1 MPSTVDLHIHTTA
14 SDGSVEPLRLPA
26 LLAARGIHT
35 FAITDH
41 DTIDGA
47 VELLGRV
54 PAGMRFIPGVE
65 FSCYSAVGKYHIL
78 GYGYR
83 PDDPLLHAAIE
94 EGRQLRR
101 TKLTQRI
108 AYLRAEHGIILNEEE
123 TAWLYA
129 QKSPAK
135 PHLGK
140 ILLAR
145 GLGEHPE
152 DMMGV
157 LRRYVNAF
165 KGENDRISLD
175 TALRAIHHAGGI
187 AVWAHPLGGEGHR
200 HKPPEVFAPLL
211 RDLLDAGIEGME
223 CWYSRYDPQEI
234 AFLRQQAAAHGLLV
248 SGGSDFHGSPKP
260 GLQPGTLCA
269 AGDTPPAGELT
280 VVDRLLSRD
289 QTGRN
294 A

>member
-1 MPSTVDLHIHTTA
+1 MPSAVDLHIHTTA
-14 SDGSVEPLRLPA
+14 SDGSVTPEALPDLLRQ
-26 LLAARGIHT
+26 RGITT

-47 VELLGRV
+47 VAMLGHV
-54 PAGMRFIPGVE
+54 PQGMRFIPGVE
-65 FSCYSAVGKYHIL
+65 FSCESAAGKYHIL

-83 PDDPLLHAAIE
+83 PDDPLLHAAVE

-101 TKLTQRI
+101 VKLTQRI
-108 AYLRAEHGIILNEEE
+108 AYLKREHGIHFTEEE

-129 QKSPAK
+129 QKSPGK

-140 ILLAR
+140 LLLGR
-145 GLGEHPE
+145 GLGRTPE

-157 LRRYVNAF
+157 LQTYVNPF
-165 KGENDRISLD
+165 KGGKDRIPVE
-175 TALRAIHHAGGI
+175 TAIRAIHHARGI

-211 RDLLDAGIEGME
+211 RDLLDAGIDGME
-223 CWYSRYDPQEI
+223 CWYSRYSPQEI
-234 AFLRQQAAAHGLLV
+234 TFLNQQAVENGLLI

-260 GLQPGTLCA
+260 GLVPGTLCTEA
-269 AGDTPPAGELT
+269 CWPEVEELT
-280 VVDRLLSRD
+280 LLQRL
-289 QTGRN
+289 
-294 A
+294 

>member
-1 MPSTVDLHIHTTA
+1 MPSAVDLHIHTTA
-14 SDGSVEPLRLPA
+14 SDGSVTPEALPDLLRQ
-26 LLAARGIHT
+26 RGITT

-47 VELLGRV
+47 VAMLGHV
-54 PAGMRFIPGVE
+54 PEGMRFIPGVE
-65 FSCYSAVGKYHIL
+65 FSCESAVGKYHIL

-83 PDDPLLHAAIE
+83 PDDPLLHAATE

-108 AYLRAEHGIILNEEE
+108 AYLKREHGIHFTEEE

-140 ILLAR
+140 LLLRR
-145 GLGEHPE
+145 GLGRTPE

-157 LRRYVNAF
+157 LQAYVNPF
-165 KGENDRISLD
+165 KGSNDRIPVSM
-175 TALRAIHHAGGI
+175 AIEAIHHAGGM

-200 HKPPEVFAPLL
+200 HKSPEVFAPLL
-211 RDLLDAGIEGME
+211 TDLLAAGIEGME
-223 CWYSRYDPQEI
+223 CWYSRYSRQEV
-234 AFLRQQAAAHGLLV
+234 AFLTAQAQAAGLLI
-248 SGGSDFHGSPKP
+248 SGGSDFHGTPKP
-260 GLQPGTLCA
+260 GLLPGTLCVEEDVA
-269 AGDTPPAGELT
+269 PEIGELT
-280 VVDRLLSRD
+280 VL
-289 QTGRN
+289 N
-294 A
+294 HF

>member
-14 SDGSVEPLRLPA
+14 SDGSVAPKELPA
-26 LLAARGIHT
+26 LLTARGIHT

-47 VELLGRV
+47 VEMLAHLPQGI
-54 PAGMRFIPGVE
+54 RFIPGVE

-83 PDDPLLHAAIE
+83 PDDPLLHDAIE

-101 TKLTQRI
+101 IKLSQRI
-108 AYLRAEHGIILNEEE
+108 AYLAKAHGIILSDEE

-140 ILLAR
+140 VLLAR

-157 LRRYVNAF
+157 IRRYINPF
-165 KGENDRISLD
+165 KGENDRIPVE
-175 TALRAIHHAGGI
+175 TAIRAIHHAGGV

-211 RDLLDAGIEGME
+211 DDLMNAGIEGME
-223 CWYSRYDPQEI
+223 CWYSRYNPQEV
-234 AFLRQQAAAHGLLV
+234 AFLKEQAKTHGLLV
-248 SGGSDFHGSPKP
+248 SGGSDFHGASKP
-260 GLQPGTLCA
+260 GLLPGTVCTEEA
-269 AGDTPPAGELT
+269 APAEEELT
-280 VVDRLLSRD
+280 LLR
-289 QTGRN
+289 RV
-294 A
+294 

>member
-1 MPSTVDLHIHTTA
+1 MANTVDLHIHTTA
-14 SDGSVEPLRLPA
+14 SDGSVPPDRLPA
-26 LLAARGIHT
+26 LLAAQGIDT

-47 VELLGRV
+47 VPMLNHV
-54 PAGMRFIPGVE
+54 PPGMHFIPGVE

-83 PDDPLLHAAIE
+83 PEDPLLRDAIE

-101 TKLTQRI
+101 IKLSQRI
-108 AYLRAEHGIILNEEE
+108 VYLEKEHDIRFTEEE

-140 ILLAR
+140 LLLQR
-145 GLGEHPE
+145 GLGDSPE

-157 LRRYVNAF
+157 LRRYINPF
-165 KGENDRISLD
+165 KGENDRIPVA
-175 TALRAIHHAGGI
+175 TAVEAIHHAGGV

-200 HKPPEVFAPLL
+200 HKSPDTFAPLL
-211 RDLLDAGIEGME
+211 ADLLASGIEGME
-223 CWYSRYDPQEI
+223 CWYSRYSQQEI
-234 AFLRQQAAAHGLLV
+234 AFLQNQATTHGLLI
-248 SGGSDFHGSPKP
+248 SGGSDFHGSSKP
-260 GLQPGTLCA
+260 GLLPGTLC
-269 AGDTPPAGELT
+269 TEQVSPPPRELT
-280 VVDRLLSRD
+280 LLAKFLPSE
-289 QTGRN
+289 
-294 A
+294 

>member
-1 MPSTVDLHIHTTA
+1 MPSAVDLHIHTTA
-14 SDGSVEPLRLPA
+14 SDGSVTPEALPDLLRQ
-26 LLAARGIHT
+26 RGITT

-47 VELLGRV
+47 VAMLGHV
-54 PAGMRFIPGVE
+54 PEGMRFIPGVE
-65 FSCYSAVGKYHIL
+65 FSCESAAGKYHIL

-101 TKLTQRI
+101 AKLSQRI
-108 AYLRAEHGIILNEEE
+108 AYLAKEHDIHFTEEE

-140 ILLAR
+140 LLLRR
-145 GLGEHPE
+145 GLGRNSE

-157 LRRYVNAF
+157 LQTYVNPF
-165 KGENDRISLD
+165 KGSNDRIPVSM
-175 TALRAIHHAGGI
+175 AIEAIHHAGGM

-211 RDLLDAGIEGME
+211 ADLLAAGIEGME
-223 CWYSRYDPQEI
+223 CWYSRYSPQEI
-234 AFLRQQAAAHGLLV
+234 AFLTQQAKAHGLRI

-260 GLQPGTLCA
+260 GLWPGTLCVEEDFA
-269 AGDTPPAGELT
+269 PEISELT
-280 VVDRLLSRD
+280 IL
-289 QTGRN
+289 
-294 A
+294 